1 MLIKYVEEAKTP
13 VPEYDPPTPN
23 GRAVLELLRKRNAT
37 LDEIAG
43 LIGLTAM
50 VTCHVL
56 GELSRGGWV
65 GVMRYYPEEGSTLL
79 KSDWFARRPAE
90 ILVVPAAS

>member
-1 MLIKYVEEAKTP
+1 
-13 VPEYDPPTPN
+13 
-23 GRAVLELLRKRNAT
+23 
-37 LDEIAG
+37 
-43 LIGLTAM
+43 M

-65 GVMRYYPEEGSTLL
+65 GVQRYYPEEGSSLL